1 MNSQLPLTKPISVF
15 FTVDKGHRNPP
26 GMCSSV
32 LDLALGFLEEPENDI
47 QGIEQ
52 VPGQEQNR
60 DSIGMDDETSISPA
74 VKNIR
79 TMNLFEILRARID
92 DEKPIVR
99 VKALQTFAIALGLSY
114 PKCKGVRDMSLCG
127 EKEIG
132 ESLNG
137 ECCPSHCY
145 DRISFYCG

>member
-1 MNSQLPLTKPISVF
+1 
-15 FTVDKGHRNPP
+15 
-26 GMCSSV
+26 MCSSV

-47 QGIEQ
+47 QGLEQ
-52 VPGQEQNR
+52 VPGQEQEQEQNH
-60 DSIGMDDETSISPA
+60 DCSGAYDEGSSSP
-74 VKNIR
+74 VKNVR

-114 PKCKGVRDMSLCG
+114 PKCKGVRDLSLCG

-137 ECCPSHCY
+137 E
-145 DRISFYCG
+145 